1 MVRHF
6 KSASIL
12 LLATSFTSN
21 ALYAAGS
28 FEKDAVE
35 VIQQTATCTGIV
47 KDASGEPI
55 IGASVVVTGTT
66 NGTITDLD
74 GKFLLSDVKA
84 GTSLTV
90 SYIGFATQTVK
101 WNGTSLTVT
110 LKEDNKVLDEVVVV
124 GYGTQKKV
132 NLTGSVASVSTDE
145 IKDRVQSNVLSAVQG
160 TVPGV
165 TVISRPGST
174 PSINFRGRGN
184 LGTSEPLYVIDGAIA
199 DATFFSNLDPNSIES
214 ISFLKDAA
222 SSAIYGSRAAYGV
235 VLVKTK
241 GGKKEKMNVSYS
253 GYVGMKTPTYLPDVL
268 ESYEYADLL
277 NEAMYNNNPSGGTNQ
292 AYTPEEITKFRDG
305 SDPDHYPN
313 TNWADLVLD
322 KQVLTTQHSLNFSGG
337 SEKVRYF
344 AGVGYLYND
353 NFVPGVSDNRYNF
366 NVNVQSDLTDWL
378 TLKTD
383 VKYIRNT
390 SDTENGTPWFGNFVL
405 VPSIMVA
412 KQSNGEWGSIAG
424 GKTATLS
431 FINSNPLR
439 ALSYDNWSRNATE
452 NSLYNLGFD
461 LKPVK
466 GLVVSGQLDY
476 KRYEY
481 KNKSYTANHPAVV
494 DFQTGAEIPGTANTD
509 PNSMEMHWIS
519 TDNLMTTL
527 TAKYDLNIGKH
538 ALSVLAGTSYEHY
551 NYQRLYQKRT
561 DFPVDGLED
570 IEVGNEISKS
580 TPGGSSIYE
589 SKMLS
594 YFGRITRAAALA
606 LRARAALYFGNY
618 EEAEKSAQL
627 VISEGHHSLFRI
639 TSLNAAQEMEAQE
652 MEQYIDF
659 DQYASLGISK
669 DKFVKGLFSYENL
682 WLGDNAGPDNPE
694 YILTRQYMADDNNN
708 DWARYTYIRP
718 SQLVSGYSSY
728 EPMQDLV
735 DAYWQIDGKTIP
747 AKISEEQRRKLF
759 SDMWVKYFSKK
770 NTNESGQVTYSSYP
784 TSEFRKIVP
793 TLNIKDIPYMA
804 EFRNRD
810 SRLYASILFPLKGW
824 HETDFGTGFYYQ
836 WDPFKA
842 GIDGNESYT
851 GYSYRKMVALTPYK
865 GANSIDDYPVIRY
878 AEVLLTYAEARIQTT
893 GWDESVQSALNDLR
907 DRCGMPD
914 VPVSITSK
922 DEALAFVRNERR
934 IELAAEGHRYDDI
947 RRYGVEY
954 CREVMNGPTYA
965 PCGGYDVQRQE
976 WNTYTVIDKTWGDR
990 LMLMPIPTAAMDV
1003 NPLLKDDQN
1012 DGY

>member
-12 LLATSFTSN
+12 LLATSFTSS
-21 ALYAAGS
+21 ALYATNS

-90 SYIGFATQTVK
+90 SYIGFATQSVK

-184 LGTSEPLYVIDGAIA
+184 LGASEPLYVIDGAIA

-366 NVNVQSDLTDWL
+366 NVNVQST
-378 TLKTD
+378 
-383 VKYIRNT
+383 
-390 SDTENGTPWFGNFVL
+390 
-405 VPSIMVA
+405 
-412 KQSNGEWGSIAG
+412 
-424 GKTATLS
+424 
-431 FINSNPLR
+431 
-439 ALSYDNWSRNATE
+439 
-452 NSLYNLGFD
+452 
-461 LKPVK
+461 
-466 GLVVSGQLDY
+466 
-476 KRYEY
+476 
-481 KNKSYTANHPAVV
+481 
-494 DFQTGAEIPGTANTD
+494 
-509 PNSMEMHWIS
+509 
-519 TDNLMTTL
+519 
-527 TAKYDLNIGKH
+527 
-538 ALSVLAGTSYEHY
+538 
-551 NYQRLYQKRT
+551 
-561 DFPVDGLED
+561 
-570 IEVGNEISKS
+570 
-580 TPGGSSIYE
+580 
-589 SKMLS
+589 
-594 YFGRITRAAALA
+594 
-606 LRARAALYFGNY
+606 
-618 EEAEKSAQL
+618 
-627 VISEGHHSLFRI
+627 
-639 TSLNAAQEMEAQE
+639 
-652 MEQYIDF
+652 
-659 DQYASLGISK
+659 
-669 DKFVKGLFSYENL
+669 
-682 WLGDNAGPDNPE
+682 
-694 YILTRQYMADDNNN
+694 
-708 DWARYTYIRP
+708 
-718 SQLVSGYSSY
+718 
-728 EPMQDLV
+728 
-735 DAYWQIDGKTIP
+735 
-747 AKISEEQRRKLF
+747 
-759 SDMWVKYFSKK
+759 
-770 NTNESGQVTYSSYP
+770 
-784 TSEFRKIVP
+784 
-793 TLNIKDIPYMA
+793 
-804 EFRNRD
+804 
-810 SRLYASILFPLKGW
+810 
-824 HETDFGTGFYYQ
+824 
-836 WDPFKA
+836 
-842 GIDGNESYT
+842 
-851 GYSYRKMVALTPYK
+851 
-865 GANSIDDYPVIRY
+865 
-878 AEVLLTYAEARIQTT
+878 
-893 GWDESVQSALNDLR
+893 
-907 DRCGMPD
+907 
-914 VPVSITSK
+914 
-922 DEALAFVRNERR
+922 
-934 IELAAEGHRYDDI
+934 
-947 RRYGVEY
+947 
-954 CREVMNGPTYA
+954 
-965 PCGGYDVQRQE
+965 
-976 WNTYTVIDKTWGDR
+976 
-990 LMLMPIPTAAMDV
+990 
-1003 NPLLKDDQN
+1003 
-1012 DGY
+1012 